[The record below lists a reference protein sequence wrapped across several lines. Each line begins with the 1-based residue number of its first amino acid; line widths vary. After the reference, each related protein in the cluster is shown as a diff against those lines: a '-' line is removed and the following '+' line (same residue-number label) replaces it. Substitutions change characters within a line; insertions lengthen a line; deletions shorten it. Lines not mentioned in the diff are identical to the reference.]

1 MYSLICTEKVSG
13 DEMNMASWLYVTS
26 LAPTWY
32 YARDSD
38 SKESAFKA
46 GDPGLIPGLRKIPWR
61 KKWQPAP
68 VFLPGEFHGQ
78 RRLVGYTVHGVTKSQ
93 TGLSN

>member
-13 DEMNMASWLYVTS
+13 DEMNRASWLYVTS

-46 GDPGLIPGLRKIPWR
+46 GDPGLIPGLRKS
-61 KKWQPAP
+61 
-68 VFLPGEFHGQ
+68 PGERNGNLLQYSCLENSMDRGDWWATQSMGSQ
-78 RRLVGYTVHGVTKSQ
+78 RVRQ
-93 TGLSN
+93 D

>member
-13 DEMNMASWLYVTS
+13 DEMNMASCLYVTS

-32 YARDSD
+32 YACDSD

-46 GDPGLIPGLRKIPWR
+46 GDVGLIPGLRKS
-61 KKWQPAP
+61 
-68 VFLPGEFHGQ
+68 PGERNGNLLQ
-78 RRLVGYTVHGVTKSQ
+78 YSCLENSMDREDWWATVHGVTKSQ

>member
-46 GDPGLIPGLRKIPWR
+46 GDPGLIPGLRKS
-61 KKWQPAP
+61 
-68 VFLPGEFHGQ
+68 PGERNGNLLQYSCLENSMDRGDWWATQSMGSQ
-78 RRLVGYTVHGVTKSQ
+78 RVRQ
-93 TGLSN
+93 D